1 MTIPISIPISR
12 ETTILQE
19 QEQEDIENEIYD
31 LIEEYL
37 EDNIQYFFQPEFQEK
52 MSEDISTFLELE
64 SKMEDWKIEDL
75 REWIDT
81 CILHFYKLYDIPSRQ
96 YASTNDNILLE
107 NNIRISQICPI
118 KENIQKQLD
127 FLENYPKI
135 KQRTDEWYQIRH
147 NCFSASN
154 IWKLLDSTAQIN
166 SLIYEKC
173 NPIKSFHTAD
183 INKNNS
189 MSWGI
194 KYEPVSIQIYEYKHP
209 GKKVNTNY
217 GCILHPKYS
226 FIGASPDGI
235 NISETDPHLGR
246 MVEVKNIYNRE
257 ITGIPLEE
265 YWIQMQIQMETCGL
279 EECDFLETRFKEYET
294 ETAFYEDALSEYK
307 GIILFFLQK
316 PNADVSFFEY
326 MPLNISLEKYPIEKW
341 IESQKEK
348 YEKEYVLY
356 EKIYWKLDEYSCVLV
371 ERNPLWFDSILPKI
385 RDSWK
390 IVEEERKTGFE
401 HRAPKKREK
410 KVFTELISISVP
422 VPMIPIKIE
431 EDKKIENPEEIPNQV
446 KVIKLS

>member
-1 MTIPISIPISR
+1 MTIPISR
-12 ETTILQE
+12 EKSKLQE
-19 QEQEDIENEIYD
+19 LEQEDIENEIYD
-31 LIEEYL
+31 LIEEYV
-37 EDNIQYFFQPEFQEK
+37 EDNIQYFFQTDFQEK
-52 MSEDISTFLELE
+52 ILEDICTFLEFE

-75 REWIDT
+75 REWIEE
-81 CILHFYKLYDIPSRQ
+81 CIWNFYKLYDIPLRQ
-96 YASTNDNILLE
+96 YASSTNDNILLE

-118 KENIQKQLD
+118 KENINIQKQLV

-135 KQRTDEWYQIRH
+135 KQRTEEWYQIRH

-154 IWKLLDSTAQIN
+154 IWKLLDSPAQIN

-173 NPIKSFHTAD
+173 MPIKTFHNSD

-194 KYEPVSIQIYEYKHP
+194 KYEPVSIQVYEYKHP
-209 GKKVNTNY
+209 GKRVNTNY

-235 NISETDPHLGR
+235 NISDTDPHVGR

-294 ETAFYEDALSEYK
+294 ETGFYEDVLCEYK
-307 GIILFFLQK
+307 GIILLFLQK

-371 ERNPLWFDSILPKI
+371 ERNPLWFESILPKI

-390 IVEEERKTGFE
+390 IVEAERKTGYE

-410 KVFTELISISVP
+410 KTSLEINTINILEP
-422 VPMIPIKIE
+422 EKT
-431 EDKKIENPEEIPNQV
+431 KIENPEEIPNNV

>member
-1 MTIPISIPISR
+1 MTTLNLR
-12 ETTILQE
+12 DTNILQE
-19 QEQEDIENEIYD
+19 SENEIYD

-52 MSEDISTFLELE
+52 MSEDITAFLEIE
-64 SKMEDWKIEDL
+64 SKMEDL
-75 REWIDT
+75 REWIDA
-81 CILHFYKLYDIPSRQ
+81 CILHFYKLYDIPLRQ
-96 YASTNDNILLE
+96 YTSSTNDDILLE
-107 NNIRISQICPI
+107 NNIQIPFLYTYQT
-118 KENIQKQLD
+118 KENLQKQLD

-135 KQRTDEWYQIRH
+135 KQRTEEWYQIRH

-173 NPIKSFHTAD
+173 NPIKSFQHHD

-194 KYEPVSIQIYEYKHP
+194 KYEPLSIQVYEYKHP

-235 NISETDPHLGR
+235 NISETDPHFGR

-294 ETAFYEDALSEYK
+294 ETAFYEDVLSEYK
-307 GIILFFLQK
+307 GIILYFLQK
-316 PNADVSFFEY
+316 PNADTSFFEY
-326 MPLNISLEKYPIEKW
+326 MPLNISLEKYPIDKW

-371 ERNPLWFDSILPKI
+371 ERNHLWFDSVLPKI
-385 RDSWK
+385 RESWK
-390 IVEEERKTGFE
+390 IVEDERITGFQ

-410 KVFTELISISVP
+410 KGFQEINTTTITPILTTTNITTISILEP
-422 VPMIPIKIE
+422 ENM
-431 EDKKIENPEEIPNQV
+431 KIENPEEIPKDV
-446 KVIKLS
+446 KVVKLS